1 MLFENWMRWLKKYLK
16 DIDLG
21 THQYYYVIGT
31 KLHTYVYVRE
41 RRSVPEKKKMGR
53 PVIGQPKDIRLQIKI
68 DEETKNKLDELCQK
82 KEISYAECIRQLI
95 NKAK

>member
-1 MLFENWMRWLKKYLK
+1 
-16 DIDLG
+16 
-21 THQYYYVIGT
+21 
-31 KLHTYVYVRE
+31 
-41 RRSVPEKKKMGR
+41 VPEKKKMGR

-68 DEETKNKLDELCQK
+68 DEETKSKLDKLCQK